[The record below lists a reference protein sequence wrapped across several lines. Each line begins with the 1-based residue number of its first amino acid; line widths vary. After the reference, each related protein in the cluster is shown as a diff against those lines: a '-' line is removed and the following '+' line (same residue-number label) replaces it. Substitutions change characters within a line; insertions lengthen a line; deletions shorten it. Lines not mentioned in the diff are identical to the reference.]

1 MLLRRRL
8 LALTAVPILLFG
20 VAACGDDSKAK
31 DGQPSAT
38 AGDSIA
44 GLTVSGKVGTEPK
57 VQTKGLQVDQIRTE
71 VVTAGTGNPV
81 LAGKDA
87 LLHIFLADGATGK
100 KAATTYDQGAPVD
113 LKMDESEL
121 FKPVVDAVVGK
132 PRGSRVAI
140 AAPVKEIYGPQG
152 ASQLGLKASDTV
164 VFVIDVM
171 SVPPKEVVDGPSGDK
186 VEPPADAPTVV
197 EEGGQVTGFDWS
209 RAPETAPKDLQVI
222 PLVKGDGPVARDDSL
237 VTFDYFGEVYGAKKP
252 FDESFSKEPVTFPL
266 GMGGLIQAW
275 DKGLVGLERGSR
287 VMIIAPPDLAYGDQA
302 RPGIPANSTL
312 VFVVD
317 ILGVDD

>member
-20 VAACGDDSKAK
+20 VAACGDDSKAE

-38 AGDSIA
+38 AGDSIP
-44 GLTVSGKVGTEPK
+44 GLTVSGKVGTEPN
-57 VQTKGLQVDQIRTE
+57 VQTKGLKVDQIRTE

-132 PRGSRVAI
+132 PQGSRVAI
-140 AAPVKEIYGPQG
+140 AAPVKDIYGPQG

-171 SVPPKEVVDGPSGDK
+171 SVPPKEVVDGPSGEK
-186 VEPPADAPTVV
+186 VEPPADAPAVV
-197 EEGGQVTGFDWS
+197 AEGGQVTGFDWS
-209 RAPETAPKDLQVI
+209 GAPKTAPKDLQVI

-317 ILGVDD
+317 ILGVDG